1 MTGEQGDQDNGGA
14 WFHRERGG
22 QVPQTADRND
32 PNAISGL
39 WQKCDGCAEYLRTAD
54 LQTSAMVCEHCAH
67 HHRIGGEQRLLYL
80 VDEGSFSELDAD
92 LTSEDP
98 LGFVDSKSYRDRLDA
113 SIKKTGRKSAFLYG
127 RATLDG
133 RPIAIGSFLFSFMG
147 GSMGSVVG
155 EKVTRLFEL
164 ALAEGGPA
172 ICINSAGGARMQEG
186 VLSLMQMARATAVLG
201 RLRDEGIPYISL
213 LTHPTTGGVAASF
226 AMLGDVILAEP
237 KALIGFAGPRVIEQ
251 TIREVLPEGFQ
262 RSEFLLDHGM
272 VDQVVDRRDLRQRI
286 AKILSLLVS

>member
-1 MTGEQGDQDNGGA
+1 MAGEQENGGA

-22 QVPQTADRND
+22 QVPQTERDGAE
-32 PNAISGL
+32 AVSGL
-39 WQKCDGCAEYLRTAD
+39 WHKCDGCAEYLRTEELAK
-54 LQTSAMVCEHCAH
+54 SGMVCSNCSH
-67 HHRIGGEQRLLYL
+67 HHRIGGEERLLLL
-80 VDEGSFSELDAD
+80 VDPGSFQELDTE

-98 LGFVDSKSYRDRLDA
+98 LGFVDSKPYSERLKA
-113 SIKKTGRKSAFLYG
+113 SISKTSRKSAFLYG
-127 RATLDG
+127 RATLCG
-133 RPIAIGSFLFSFMG
+133 RPVAIGTFLFSFMG

-164 ALAEGGPA
+164 ALAENIPA
-172 ICINSAGGARMQEG
+172 ICINSSGGARMQEG

-201 RLRDEGIPYISL
+201 RLRDQGVPYISL

-272 VDQVVDRRDLRQRI
+272 VDQVVDRRELRQRLHD
-286 AKILSLLVS
+286 ILSLLVPEGV